1 MKTEHPF
8 FSEFQKL
15 SENIDYIKTILLN
28 RDSFKPIYND
38 KEFCELMGISKA
50 TSKAWRKEGKII
62 YSLIGNKLYY
72 TTDNINKLLDN
83 HIQHKKKD

>member
-1 MKTEHPF
+1 
-8 FSEFQKL
+8 
-15 SENIDYIKTILLN
+15 
-28 RDSFKPIYND
+28 
-38 KEFCELMGISKA
+38 MGISKA